1 MNRNNR
7 NIAKASIAG
16 GGVRLWMAFC
26 CLFITSVVLEALQRS
41 GNSKTVAGGIME
53 ISLFATTFMM
63 TGWLKYAILTCFTI
77 KILCGDNMAGAIWKG
92 KFPKDRRILSIG
104 ASPACCQLWN
114 YRALP
119 ISWESKTPTCQNFIP
134 VYKMYVFL
142 DFGRSKSVSAG
153 SEGCC
158 LLSGQVTK

>member
-53 ISLFATTFMM
+53 ISLFATIALLLYSIQDDWMAEICHINLFHHKNPVRRQH
-63 TGWLKYAILTCFTI
+63 GWRNLEGQISKRSTNTVHW
-77 KILCGDNMAGAIWKG
+77 GVSGM
-92 KFPKDRRILSIG
+92 LSIVE
-104 ASPACCQLWN
+104 
-114 YRALP
+114 LP
-119 ISWESKTPTCQNFIP
+119 RPPNLGEEQNADLPEFYTC
-134 VYKMYVFL
+134 V
-142 DFGRSKSVSAG
+142 
-153 SEGCC
+153 
-158 LLSGQVTK
+158 